1 MRTFAL
7 QRCACG
13 HDGGECPACR
23 ARRLGNAASLVH
35 ETLSRPGRPLERGV
49 RSDFDRTLGHDFSAV
64 RVHTDETAA
73 ASAAAVSAQAYTVGS
88 NVVFGADRYRPASAE
103 GRGLLA
109 HELTHVRQQARAAP
123 GGPLRIVDDR
133 SAEAEAN
140 RAAAAPVRPM
150 QRALQRLEE
159 EPEPEREPE
168 AEPSEGEEPGLEAPP
183 VITPEAEAEAEEEE
197 EEEGTLEEVGPPEV
211 GAPTEATPMQ
221 PAAPAAAACRVL
233 TWADFT
239 VGQPG
244 AGLEAVTRFSIPH
257 RNGTFRAVF
266 NERRSVVR
274 PKYPGAGARATNG
287 CASVVRRCRR
297 AFQNVPAGVIRT
309 FDVAPS
315 PDCPATI
322 VTLAQATSR
331 AECETVI
338 GAQCDTDAPSESARL
353 LNHEQRHLD
362 IACKI
367 AEKANDALAA
377 GSSLAT
383 VRRAVGRRSGAVT
396 RRYDSRAET
405 DNGCDAAKQADWDAD
420 IDAGLPGV
428 TIP

>member
-7 QRCACG
+7 QRCACGHG

-23 ARRLGNAASLVH
+23 ARRLGNAASLVN
-35 ETLSRPGRPLERGV
+35 ETLSRPGRPLEQGV
-49 RSDFDRTLGHDFSAV
+49 RSDFESTLGHDFSTV
-64 RVHTDETAA
+64 RVHTDGTAA

-109 HELTHVRQQARAAP
+109 HELTHVRQQAGAAP

-133 SAEAEAN
+133 AAEAEAN
-140 RAAAAPVRPM
+140 RAAVAPVRPM

-159 EPEPEREPE
+159 EPEPEPEREPE
-168 AEPSEGEEPGLEAPP
+168 AEPSEEEETGREAPP
-183 VITPEAEAEAEEEE
+183 VIEPEAEEEGTPE
-197 EEEGTLEEVGPPEV
+197 EEGPPEV

-221 PAAPAAAACRVL
+221 PAAPPAAACRVL
-233 TWADFT
+233 TWGDFT

-244 AGLEAVTRFSIPH
+244 AGFEAVTRFSIPH
-257 RNGTFRAVF
+257 RAGAFQAVF
-266 NERRSVVR
+266 NDRRSVVR
-274 PKYPGAGARATNG
+274 AKYPGAGARATNG
-287 CASVVRRCRR
+287 CASVVRRCQR
-297 AFQNVPAGVIRT
+297 AFRNVPAGATRT

-315 PDCPATI
+315 PNCPATI
-322 VTLAQATSR
+322 VTPAQATSR

-338 GAQCDTDAPSESARL
+338 GAQCDTDAPNEAARL

-383 VRRAVGRRSGAVT
+383 VRRAVRRRSAAVT
-396 RRYDSRAET
+396 RKYDSRAET
-405 DNGCDAAKQADWDAD
+405 DHGCDAAGQATWDAD